1 MRKFGGLTVFIV
13 LVAAA
18 AVAQIPTSGNIFVG
32 YSYSRTN
39 SVPGNTLSL
48 NGWEGSL
55 EGKFLPWI
63 GIVADFEHRVFH
75 RLGEIHVDP
84 QFRGDAGLMM
94 LEAAVAKAVAAGEAA
109 IVLTGATG

>member
-63 GIVADFEHRVFH
+63 GIVADFGAGYGKNNNPIPAITCPITGCPSISADVRKYTYLFGHRH
-75 RLGEIHVDP
+75 
-84 QFRGDAGLMM
+84 
-94 LEAAVAKAVAAGEAA
+94 
-109 IVLTGATG
+109 